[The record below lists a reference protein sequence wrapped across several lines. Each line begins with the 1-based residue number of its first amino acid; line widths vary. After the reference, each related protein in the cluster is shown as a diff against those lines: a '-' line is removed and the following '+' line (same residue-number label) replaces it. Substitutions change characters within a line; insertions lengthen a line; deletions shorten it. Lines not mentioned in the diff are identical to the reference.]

1 MFLSDHHFLHVNSFF
16 LFKTR
21 DKYLCHRKICNDIER
36 FYDGKQVSKE
46 EEKKI
51 NQKNN
56 FLPTLILKRY
66 EATPKS
72 AT

>member
-36 FYDGKQVSKE
+36 FYDGKQVSKK

-56 FLPTLILKRY
+56 FL
-66 EATPKS
+66 
-72 AT
+72 